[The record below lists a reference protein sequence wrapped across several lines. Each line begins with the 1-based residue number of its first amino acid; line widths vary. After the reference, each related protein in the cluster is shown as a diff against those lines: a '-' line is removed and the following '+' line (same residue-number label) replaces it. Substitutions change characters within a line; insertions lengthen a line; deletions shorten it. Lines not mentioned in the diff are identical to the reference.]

1 MIQRM
6 AANMVEKTEEI
17 TCSGLPGRNEDCTCA
32 RIAKV
37 EIGTGFDAN
46 VGIECRIE
54 NEPFSD
60 PAPRVVQTDKDEDPS
75 LIEWS
80 RMDRS

>member
-1 MIQRM
+1 MG
-6 AANMVEKTEEI
+6 ANMVEKAEEMA
-17 TCSGLPGRNEDCTCA
+17 CSRLPGRNEDCTCA

-46 VGIECRIE
+46 VGIECRID

-60 PAPRVVQTDKDEDPS
+60 PAPSVEWMDKDEDPS
-75 LIEWS
+75 MIEWS
-80 RMDRS
+80 RTDHS